1 MIYTVTFNP
10 ALDYTLWADG
20 ISKGGVIRMEKQE
33 IFCGGK
39 GINVSLVLKELGFES
54 IALGFVAGFTG
65 QEVLRRLDE
74 VGIQSD
80 FICLKNGYTRIN
92 VKIKSEPEVDL
103 NAAGP
108 DIDGESLKCLFEQ
121 LCAMKDGDCLVLA
134 GSIPKTLPDNIYE
147 QIMEKLSGKDIK
159 IIVDATGK
167 LLGNVLKYRPFL
179 IKPNNFELEELV
191 GRKLPDDQAI
201 AEAAMELQQKGAV
214 NVLVS
219 LGGDGALLVDEYG
232 KVSRI
237 GVAPCEMVNSVGAG
251 DSMVA
256 GFLAGYLKTGDY
268 AYALKLG
275 TASGG
280 ATANSEGL
288 AKRERIESLLNLI

>member
-10 ALDYTLWADG
+10 ALDYTIWAGDIAG
-20 ISKGGVIRMEKQE
+20 GGVIRMQKQK

-39 GINVSLVLKELGFES
+39 GINVSFILKELGLSS

-65 QEVLRRLDE
+65 DE
-74 VGIQSD
+74 VMRQIDEAGISSG
-80 FICLKNGYTRIN
+80 FIRLKEGYTRIN
-92 VKIKSEPEVDL
+92 VKIKANPEVDL
-103 NAAGP
+103 NDNGP
-108 DIDGESLKCLFEQ
+108 DIDDEALSMLMDKLDA
-121 LCAMKDGDCLVLA
+121 LTDGDCLVLA
-134 GSIPKTLPDNIYE
+134 GSIPKSMPDDIYE
-147 QIMEKLSGKDIK
+147 QIMSRLSNKK
-159 IIVDATGK
+159 IHIVVDATGD
-167 LLGNVLKYRPFL
+167 LLSNVLKYKPFL
-179 IKPNNFELEELV
+179 IKPNNFELEEIV
-191 GRKLPDDQAI
+191 GRKLSNDEEI
-201 AEAAMELQQKGAV
+201 ANAAAELQKMGAR

-219 LGGDGALLVDEYG
+219 LGGDGALLVDENS

-256 GFLAGYLKTGDY
+256 GFLAGYLKSGDY
-268 AYALKLG
+268 EYALKLG

-288 AKRERIESLLNLI
+288 GKREKIEQLLKCL